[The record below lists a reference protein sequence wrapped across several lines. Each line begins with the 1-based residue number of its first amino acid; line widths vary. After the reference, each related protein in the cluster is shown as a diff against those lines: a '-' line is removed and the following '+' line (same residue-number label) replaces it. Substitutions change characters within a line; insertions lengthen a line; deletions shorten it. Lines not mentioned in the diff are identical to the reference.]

1 MSKKHH
7 RVCPWWLG
15 YLLLFPLRRIREN
28 PNRILK
34 PYIRDG
40 MTVLEPGSGM
50 GYFTRDMAR
59 LVGPAG
65 RVIALD
71 IQPRM
76 LAGLRRRLKRA
87 GLLGRVELRLGR
99 PDSLGIDDLKEKVD
113 LAVAFHVVH
122 EVPDAKRLFLELFKA
137 LKSGSR
143 LLVAEPKHHVSERD
157 FEDSLRAAREVGFAV
172 EDHPKIGSNVTAL
185 LVKPA

>member
-50 GYFTRDMAR
+50 GYFTREMAR
-59 LVGPAG
+59 LVGPSG

-76 LAGLRRRLKRA
+76 LDGLRRRLKRA
-87 GLLGRVELRLGR
+87 GLLERVEIRLTAQ
-99 PDSLGIDDLKEKVD
+99 DSLGIDDLGGKVD

-122 EVPDAKRLFLELFKA
+122 EVPDESKFFRELLAA
-137 LKSGSR
+137 LKPGSR
-143 LLVAEPKHHVSERD
+143 LLVVEPKHHVSKPD
-157 FEDSLRAAREVGFAV
+157 FEDSLRAAREVGFTV
-172 EDHPKIGSNVTAL
+172 EDHPKIGSNLTAL
-185 LVKPA
+185 LVKPT